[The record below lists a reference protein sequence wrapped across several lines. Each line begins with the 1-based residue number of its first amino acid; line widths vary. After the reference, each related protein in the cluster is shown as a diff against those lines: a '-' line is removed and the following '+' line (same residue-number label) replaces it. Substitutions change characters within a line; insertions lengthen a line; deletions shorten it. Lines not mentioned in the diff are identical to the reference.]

1 MSKGC
6 FFFKM
11 TINNQHDKEAKASN
25 FMPYMVYCLIA
36 VVIEGSLY
44 ATSAATQGIHF
55 LLYLYLLLYL
65 V

>member
-1 MSKGC
+1 
-6 FFFKM
+6 M

-44 ATSAATQGIHF
+44 ATTAVTQGIHF
-55 LLYLYLLLYL
+55 LLYSYLLLYL